1 VRILLTGLS
10 HRTAPLATR
19 EALSLTRDEVPG
31 ALETLK
37 SHVGR
42 GVILSTC
49 NRTEVYTVARDPE
62 QGREALAAFFDEQF
76 GRDSAVARQ
85 HLYTLEQD
93 EAVTHL
99 FRVAS
104 SLDSLII
111 GESEI
116 LGQVRDAFGIATRH
130 GGAGGVLAHVFH
142 SALRTGKRA
151 RTETELG
158 KNALSVSRACVQLA
172 RRTLGDI
179 SNKQVLVVG
188 VGEASRLAAIAMRD
202 AGATAFTVAN
212 RTPEHAKELGAELR
226 GPVAS
231 LDEMAHL
238 IGQSDLVVSSTG
250 APDFAITRDLIEEA
264 TERRGDRP
272 LLMIDMAIPRDI
284 EPDASSLPGVTVHT
298 MEDLGAIAEA
308 NRREREQEAGKVERI
323 VEEETERFQ
332 HWWDSRGVT
341 PTIANIRH
349 RAEKVRAAEVAK
361 TLSRLD
367 LSPEHE
373 ERLATMTKAL
383 VKKLLHQ
390 PTKILRDRKD
400 EAFTQNARELFGLD
414 EE

>member
-1 VRILLTGLS
+1 MEFICG
-10 HRTAPLATR
+10 AGMLATVYL
-19 EALSLTRDEVPG
+19 AAKGG
-31 ALETLK
+31 ALE
-37 SHVGR
+37 
-42 GVILSTC
+42 
-49 NRTEVYTVARDPE
+49 RTRAEV
-62 QGREALAAFFDEQF
+62 
-76 GRDSAVARQ
+76 
-85 HLYTLEQD
+85 
-93 EAVTHL
+93 
-99 FRVAS
+99 
-104 SLDSLII
+104 
-111 GESEI
+111 
-116 LGQVRDAFGIATRH
+116 
-130 GGAGGVLAHVFH
+130 
-142 SALRTGKRA
+142 
-151 RTETELG
+151 
-158 KNALSVSRACVQLA
+158 
-172 RRTLGDI
+172 
-179 SNKQVLVVG
+179 
-188 VGEASRLAAIAMRD
+188 
-202 AGATAFTVAN
+202 
-212 RTPEHAKELGAELR
+212 
-226 GPVAS
+226 
-231 LDEMAHL
+231 
-238 IGQSDLVVSSTG
+238 
-250 APDFAITRDLIEEA
+250 APHITRDLIEEA

-367 LSPEHE
+367 LSLEHE